1 MAKRKCRSLT
11 FRKVFGIYRAPDREG
26 AEYAAGWTDGYE
38 AGRRMELRPD
48 FDGAS
53 IILVLSG
60 TGDRRGIQKVI
71 RHLEGV
77 TPYPYE
83 ILIADSGADKAAE
96 VYARRR
102 AGAVRLIR
110 TEPSNGAAEA
120 VNRAVR
126 SARSPSLVLLSCS
139 AVPPEGWLAPIL
151 EQLRRNR
158 RTGAVSCQFRD
169 LETDD
174 ARASGPPGEGGAS
187 AGLPDVLRN
196 APLDIPPGLYS
207 MLAFS
212 REAWEAAGEWPGGDF
227 AEASGR
233 WLAKLSSAGFRPR
246 DASGTLG

>member
-1 MAKRKCRSLT
+1 MARKKRRSLT
-11 FRKVFGIYRAPDREG
+11 FRRVYGIYRAPNREG
-26 AEYAAGWTDGYE
+26 AEYAAGWRDGCE

-48 FDGAS
+48 LDGAS
-53 IILVLSG
+53 IILVLSD
-60 TGDRRGIQKVI
+60 TGDRMGIQEVI

-83 ILIADSGADKAAE
+83 ILIADSGADKE
-96 VYARRR
+96 VEAYARRR
-102 AGAVRLIR
+102 AGAVRHIR

-174 ARASGPPGEGGAS
+174 TRASGSLGEVGAS
-187 AGLPDVLRN
+187 EGLPDVPLD
-196 APLDIPPGLYS
+196 APPDIPPAVYS

-212 REAWEAAGEWPGGDF
+212 REAWEAAGGWPGGDF
-227 AEASGR
+227 TEASGR
-233 WLAKLSSAGFRPR
+233 WLNNLSSAGFRPR
-246 DASGTLG
+246 DASETLG